1 LLSIKVLHFQFH
13 LALSGKMFASNSRE
27 RKKWLLLLLSSEMHF
42 PLSVLSEVMRACAFL
57 PFP

>member
-1 LLSIKVLHFQFH
+1 M
-13 LALSGKMFASNSRE
+13 ALSGKMFASNSSK
-27 RKKWLLLLLSSEMHF
+27 RKKWLLLSGEMHF